1 MALIQIPGT
10 HLVRDTDSM
19 GLINRDSN
27 ARDEYF
33 MKRKLIQTQKDEIN
47 NIKSE
52 INDMKKDLTDIKTLM
67 LKLLEKG

>member
-1 MALIQIPGT
+1 MALVQIPGT
-10 HLVRDTDSM
+10 HLVRDTDTM
-19 GLINRDSN
+19 CLINKDTS

-33 MKRKLIQTQKDEIN
+33 TKRKLIQTQKDEIN

-52 INDMKKDLTDIKTLM
+52 INSMKTDLTDIKTLM

>member
-10 HLVRDTDSM
+10 KLVRDTDSR
-19 GLINRDSN
+19 GIINRDST

-33 MKRKLIQTQKDEIN
+33 MKRKLMETQKEEIN
-47 NIKSE
+47 NIKSD
-52 INDMKKDLTDIKTLM
+52 INNMKTDLSDIKTLM

>member
-1 MALIQIPGT
+1 MSLIQIPGT

-19 GLINRDSN
+19 ALINRDSS

-33 MKRKLIQTQKDEIN
+33 MKRKLMQTQKDEIN

-52 INDMKKDLTDIKTLM
+52 INDMKKDLADIKTLM

>member
-10 HLVRDTDSM
+10 HLVRDTNSM
-19 GLINRDSN
+19 GIINRDSN

-33 MKRKLIQTQKDEIN
+33 MKRKLMETQKEEIN

-52 INDMKKDLTDIKTLM
+52 INTLKTDLSDIKNLM